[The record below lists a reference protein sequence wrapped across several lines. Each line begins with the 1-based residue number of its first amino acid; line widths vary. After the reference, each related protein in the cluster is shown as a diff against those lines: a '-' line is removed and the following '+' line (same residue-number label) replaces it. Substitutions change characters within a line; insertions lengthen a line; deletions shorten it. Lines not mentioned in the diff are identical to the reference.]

1 MKIRERVLRLQSGGH
16 VAYDEYG
23 DPRGVPVFFCH
34 GWPSSRTMAELT
46 DSAARELG
54 VRIISPDRPGI
65 CDSTFQPNRKLIDW
79 PETVQE
85 LADHLQLE
93 RFRILA
99 ISGGAPYAY
108 ATAWKIPERVCAVA
122 IVSGAVPFAD
132 LSDHSGLLPLYRWM
146 MWFYRNQPRFLRA

>member
-46 DSAARELG
+46 DAAARELG

-65 CDSTFQPNRKLIDW
+65 RDSSFQPNRKLVDW
-79 PETVQE
+79 PQIVEQ
-85 LADHLQLE
+85 LADHLRIQQ
-93 RFRILA
+93 FRILA
-99 ISGGAPYAY
+99 ISGGAPY
-108 ATAWKIPERVCAVA
+108 
-122 IVSGAVPFAD
+122 
-132 LSDHSGLLPLYRWM
+132 
-146 MWFYRNQPRFLRA
+146 